1 MTRSKSKDHNNGRRL
16 AQDCHEN
23 DNMKDEGE
31 VDEHV
36 QTVICVY
43 FEKQCDPT

>member
-16 AQDCHEN
+16 DQDCHEN
-23 DNMKDEGE
+23 NTKDEAE
-31 VDEHV
+31 IDEHV
-36 QTVICVY
+36 QTVISVY